1 VTVLLAIDQGSSS
14 SRCVVYDGELHELAQ
29 ASRPLA
35 SSFPADG
42 WVEHDPHEILASV
55 VGAVTE
61 AVGDAAVSWDDVTAI
76 GLTAQTETFVVWD
89 RASGEPVYPAV
100 SWRDGRAAELCD
112 RLRAAGHED
121 EVRAR
126 TGLPLESAFS
136 APKLRWVLDHVPAG
150 QARAEAGELMFGDVN
165 CWLIWRL
172 SGGTTHIAEPSM
184 AARTMLFDTA
194 GLVWDTGM
202 LSLFG
207 IPPRMLPGIVPTVAR
222 LATTDPAVLG
232 GRALISAS
240 IGDQQSAL
248 FGQRCWLDGM
258 AKLTL
263 GTGAFFWCHAGS
275 APPKTVPTGVVA
287 SCAWQVGRQF
297 AYAFEGFVPNA
308 GGVVTWLRELG
319 ALGAGDWPVIRDGAV
334 QRQAGQVG
342 QVGRVGA
349 GGGDVGRGDGGGGD
363 GGGGGQGRG
372 DGGGLWCVP
381 ALFGLGTPHWGA
393 PARAD
398 IIGLDAGS
406 TGADLAEAALLG
418 VAHQVADAIE
428 AVAEGLPGPLGVI
441 RVDGGLSRNDSFLQ
455 AIADLTGVTLE
466 RTGVTEATALGAAA
480 LAGLGAGVWSL
491 DSLGRLAFDP
501 GHQVRPSVSEAVRGT
516 ARSQWKNVLAEALG
530 RWQVAGPGP
539 GSAPVVG
546 GTAQ

>member
-1 VTVLLAIDQGSSS
+1 MTVLLAIDQGSSS
-14 SRCVVYDGELHELAQ
+14 SRCVVYDGELRELAQ

-61 AVGDAAVSWDDVTAI
+61 AVRDAAVSWDDVTAI

-89 RASGEPVYPAV
+89 RVSGEPVYPAV
-100 SWRDGRAAELCD
+100 SWRDGRNGELCD
-112 RLRAAGHED
+112 RLREAGHED
-121 EVRAR
+121 QVRAT

-136 APKLRWVLDHVPAG
+136 APKLRWVLDHVPGG

-172 SGGTTHIAEPSM
+172 SGKVTHIAEPSM

-202 LSLFG
+202 LNLFG

-232 GRALISAS
+232 GQALISAS

-248 FGQRCWLDGM
+248 FGQRCWSDGM

-275 APPKTVPTGVVA
+275 APPKVVPTGVVA

-334 QRQAGQVG
+334 QRQAGQTG
-342 QVGRVGA
+342 QVGA
-349 GGGDVGRGDGGGGD
+349 GGGDEGGG
-363 GGGGGQGRG
+363 
-372 DGGGLWCVP
+372 GGGLWCVP
-381 ALFGLGTPHWGA
+381 ALFGLGTPHWAA

-466 RTGVTEATALGAAA
+466 RTGVSEATALGAAA

-491 DSLGRLAFDP
+491 DSLGRLPFDT

-516 ARSQWKNVLAEALG
+516 ARSKWKNVLAEALG
-530 RWQVAGPGP
+530 RWQASDPGP
-539 GSAPVVG
+539 GSGSAPVAG
-546 GTAQ
+546 GAAP